1 MHKEIL
7 TENQIKLLPFLK
19 LFQKDFGLVGGT
31 ALALYLGHRRS
42 VDFDLFTNQEFD
54 NLEIHKKISKNLSIK
69 QVFVDKKDEY
79 SVLIN
84 GAKVTFLYFPFKIKF
99 TNNFENYI
107 KVADLLTLA
116 ALKAYSLGRRA
127 KWKDYVDLYFVMKG
141 LFTIQQIV
149 KKANQIFSVN
159 FDEKLFR
166 TQLSYFKDID
176 YTEKI
181 IYLKGHAV
189 SELEIEKAL
198 IDFGLSQ

>member
-7 TENQIKLLPFLK
+7 TENQVKLLPFLK

-31 ALALYLGHRRS
+31 ALALHLGHRRS

-54 NLEIHKKISKNLSIK
+54 NLEIQRKIPKTQSIK

-79 SVLIN
+79 SVLIQ
-84 GAKVTFLYFPFKIKF
+84 GVKVTFLYFPFKIKF
-99 TNNFENYI
+99 TNNLENYI

-127 KWKDYVDLYFVMKG
+127 KWKDYVDLYFVIKNF
-141 LFTIQQIV
+141 FTIRQIIR
-149 KKANQIFSVN
+149 KAKLIFSVN

-181 IYLKGHAV
+181 IYLKGQVV
-189 SELEIEKAL
+189 SDSEIKKELS
-198 IDFGLSQ
+198 DFSLS